1 MKIVGLVLGGG
12 VAVVAMVVSCSQPQ
26 PVQAPAP
33 APTPVVVAP
42 PPRPVPTATAGA
54 IVRDASGR
62 QIGALQFADTY
73 AGVLITGSVGNL
85 GLGGHGIHIH
95 AVGKCEPPFTTAGPH
110 FNPTNRHHGFKS
122 STGPHLGDLPNLDLP
137 AAGTQRFEML
147 VPGVMLKGPNGL
159 LDADGASIVIHA
171 ERDDYITDPA
181 GNSGGR
187 IACGVISQR

>member
-1 MKIVGLVLGGG
+1 MNTVRLLLAGG
-12 VAVVAMVVSCSQPQ
+12 VAVVAGCSQPQ
-26 PVQAPAP
+26 PVQAPPPAP
-33 APTPVVVAP
+33 APVVKAP

-54 IVRDASGR
+54 IVRDASGK

-85 GLGGHGIHIH
+85 GLGGHGMHIH
-95 AVGKCEPPFTTAGPH
+95 SVGKCEAPFTTAGPH
-110 FNPTNRHHGFKS
+110 FNPTNHQHGFKS

-147 VPGVMLKGPNGL
+147 LPGVMLKGPNGL
-159 LDADGASIVIHA
+159 LDADGASIVIHS

-187 IACGVISQR
+187 IACGVIVQR